1 MKLMMKELFYFM
13 YSVYKRS
20 KESDSEAYSSAI
32 LVLAFIRAALFFPL
46 VCICVALTDNG
57 LIPVVV
63 IIYPIICWIYSKKR
77 APKIENCISKKK
89 YYHVPCPKLLMF
101 IIIFSSALWGLFV
114 MALVSK
120 YIITPYGLEG
130 CLLRFIN

>member
-1 MKLMMKELFYFM
+1 MKELFYFM

-77 APKIENCISKKK
+77 APQIKSCIPKNMK
-89 YYHVPCPKLLMF
+89 YHHVPCPRLLMF
-101 IIIFSSALWGLFV
+101 IILIFIQLSG
-114 MALVSK
+114 MIGGG
-120 YIITPYGLEG
+120 YIAKVIRDYGLEG
-130 CLLRFIN
+130 WLLRFFY